1 MNQLVKMID
10 VIILFFYVFTSLFF
24 KMYFF
29 VCLDTIRKHYG
40 KSSFL
45 YMVYSG
51 DKWYC
56 KLYDEILLSLQPISF
71 FPFQLSIDFEIK
83 SSSPSTSSLSSSAG
97 ELVREQPVK
106 SNGIGSTVSPSQ
118 SLSEQVME

>member
-1 MNQLVKMID
+1 M
-10 VIILFFYVFTSLFF
+10 YV
-24 KMYFF
+24 
-29 VCLDTIRKHYG
+29 DTIRKHYG

-83 SSSPSTSSLSSSAG
+83 SSSPSSSLPSSSAG

-106 SNGIGSTVSPSQ
+106 SNGIVSTVSHSQ
-118 SLSEQVME
+118 SSEQVMK